1 MILSGFTLGVLLLA
15 LIIDRII
22 GDPEWLW
29 SRIPHP
35 VVISGNIIG
44 QLDEKLNAAK
54 HNSQSARQ
62 RGFFSVSILVF
73 LALISGVIFHSFLR
87 VLPLG
92 YIVEAIL
99 AAFLIAQK
107 SLLDHLRAVSRAISE
122 HGLDAGRTA
131 ISRIVGRETVNMGEP
146 DISRAAIESAAENF
160 SDGVV
165 APSFWY
171 LFFGL
176 PGLFVYK
183 AVNTADSMIGHKTDR
198 YIQFGYAA
206 ARLDDLM
213 NFIPARISGLLIAAS
228 APILGGKVKSSLSVM
243 QADAPGHVSPN
254 AGWPEAAM
262 AGALDV
268 ALGGPRHYKDKI
280 VDGIWINSIGNRS
293 PNRFDIDRSVKLL
306 DAAWL
311 LFTVL
316 LAVIFAFTTW
326 F

>member
-1 MILSGFTLGVLLLA
+1 MVLSGFTLGVLLLA
-15 LIIDRII
+15 LIIDRVI

-35 VVISGNIIG
+35 VVIFGNLIG
-44 QLDEKLNAAK
+44 QLDETLNAAE
-54 HNSQSARQ
+54 HNNPSARQ
-62 RGFFSVSILVF
+62 RGLLTVSIVVL
-73 LALISGVIFHSFLR
+73 LALISGVIFHVFLR
-87 VLPLG
+87 ALPFG
-92 YIVEAIL
+92 TVVEAIL

-131 ISRIVGRETVNMGEP
+131 VSKIVGRETENMDEA

-165 APSFWY
+165 APAFWY
-171 LFFGL
+171 LLFGL

-183 AVNTADSMIGHKTDR
+183 VVNTADSMIGHKTDR
-198 YIQFGYAA
+198 YIQFGYVA
-206 ARLDDLM
+206 ARLDDLL
-213 NFIPARISGLLIAAS
+213 NFIPSRISGVLVAAS
-228 APILGGKVKSSLSVM
+228 APILGGKVKNSLSAM
-243 QADAPGHVSPN
+243 QSDAPGHVSPN

-268 ALGGPRHYKDKI
+268 ALGGPRRYKDKV
-280 VDGIWINSIGNRS
+280 VDGIWINSVGNRF

-311 LFTVL
+311 LITVS
-316 LAVIFAFTTW
+316 LAVVFALAMW

>member
-1 MILSGFTLGVLLLA
+1 MVLSGFTLGVLLLA
-15 LIIDRII
+15 LIIDRVI

-35 VVISGNIIG
+35 VVIFGGFIG
-44 QLDEKLNAAK
+44 QMDTTLNATEHK
-54 HNSQSARQ
+54 SPSARQ
-62 RGFFSVSILVF
+62 RGLFTVSMLVF
-73 LALISGVIFHSFLR
+73 LALISGMIFHFLLQA
-87 VLPLG
+87 LPFG
-92 YIVEAIL
+92 TVVEAIL

-122 HGLDAGRTA
+122 QGLDAGRTA
-131 ISRIVGRETVNMGEP
+131 VSKIVGRETANMDEA
-146 DISRAAIESAAENF
+146 DISRATIESAAENF

-165 APSFWY
+165 APAFWY
-171 LFFGL
+171 LLFGL

-206 ARLDDLM
+206 ARLDDLL

-268 ALGGPRHYKDKI
+268 ALGGPRRYKDKI
-280 VDGIWINSIGNRS
+280 VDGIWINSMGNRS
-293 PNRFDIDRSVKLL
+293 PNSFDIDRSVRLL

-311 LFTVL
+311 LFAAL